1 MIFVFFFLFFYQ
13 DTVTGF
19 LLAGVGGVDAKRQP
33 NVLVVD
39 NGMFLKFVFQLKKIT
54 FSRFCFYVENVNV
67 FFHLFFN
74 GILLILFLTNKSIQK
89 IQNNPI

>member
-39 NGMFLKFVFQLKKIT
+39 NGMFLKFVFQLKNSL
-54 FSRFCFYVENVNV
+54 FHDFV
-67 FFHLFFN
+67 F
-74 GILLILFLTNKSIQK
+74 TSKM
-89 IQNNPI
+89 